1 MHTPLDSAPRRA
13 RSRWARF
20 LLLGALLEA
29 QEDQGR
35 QEDQGCQEVQE
46 CREADTAVLD
56 VFASIC
62 PATWGLEALGCPQ
75 CHQLDPDQELEAQ
88 DQELED
94 LDLDLVLPLFLPL
107 VAMEQDHLTA
117 PVVWPRVTPR
127 LWEARRPKL
136 ASGHGRLA
144 WSGVEVP
151 LSSVEQ
157 QLSAMSGF

>member
-88 DQELED
+88 DQELEAQD
-94 LDLDLVLPLFLPL
+94 QDLVLPLFLPL
-107 VAMEQDHLTA
+107 VAMEQHRVTA
-117 PVVWPRVTPR
+117 PVVLLRGQQR
-127 LWEARRPKL
+127 LLEVKKL
-136 ASGHGRLA
+136 KSTSGHGRLA
-144 WSGVEVP
+144 WSGVAVP
-151 LSSVEQ
+151 LYSVEQ